1 MGANK
6 SDYFTKMRCYGL
18 MLPES
23 LKSKKVKNVCGVF
36 WLPCLPCENAV
47 K

>member
-1 MGANK
+1 MGAK
-6 SDYFTKMRCYGL
+6 WHDYFIILRCFGL

-36 WLPCLPCENAV
+36 WLPCLPYENAV